1 MLVINNLSKKI
12 GAKIILSK
20 VSLQVPRGHIALLLG
35 SSGAGKSTLLRILN
49 GLESYDT
56 GSLMLDGKPLD
67 VRSVHKTHTI
77 GMVFQHFNL
86 FEHMTV
92 LQNCTLALE
101 KVLGKSKQEAES
113 IAYTLFTHYGL
124 ADKAN
129 QYPAQ
134 LSGGQKQRLALIR
147 TLAMQPSVIC
157 LDEPTSALDPVLK
170 RQVATNIK
178 QLAHEG
184 LIVLVASHDI
194 GLVEQLPC
202 TIYLMED
209 AAIVEVADSQE
220 FANNPKKYPRIE
232 SFIAGSKY
240 ISE

>member
-1 MLVINNLSKKI
+1 MLVIDNLNKKI
-12 GAKIILSK
+12 GAKIVLSK

-49 GLESYDT
+49 GLESYDN
-56 GSLMLDGKPLD
+56 GSVMLDGKPLD

-86 FEHMTV
+86 FDHMTV
-92 LQNCTLALE
+92 LQNITLALE

-113 IAYTLFTHYGL
+113 SAYQLLTEYGL

-129 QYPAQ
+129 QYPSQ

-147 TLAMQPSVIC
+147 SLAMQPRVIC

-170 RQVATNIK
+170 KQVANTIK
-178 QLAHEG
+178 QLAQEG
-184 LIVLVASHDI
+184 FTVLVASHDI
-194 GLVEQLPC
+194 GLIEQLPC

-209 AAIVEVADSQE
+209 AAIVEVAESTD
-220 FANNPKKYPRIE
+220 FANNPKKYPRIQ
-232 SFIAGSKY
+232 SFVAGSQY
-240 ISE
+240 TSE